1 MTGSGGP
8 PRARPLDE
16 LPADVLAVD
25 PDEMRR
31 LGYWLVDQ
39 VVEHFEHV
47 DAGPVVRVGARR
59 TGHRSGRPGAGG
71 AGDPLAAMTTLIDVA
86 LAHQQHGDHARY
98 FARVPGPSSYA
109 AVLGEWLGT
118 GFQAMA
124 ASWAGGSGLPRS
136 N

>member
-8 PRARPLDE
+8 PRARSLDE

-47 DAGPVVRVGARR
+47 DAGPVVRVGDPAELDTALGGPVP
-59 TGHRSGRPGAGG
+59 TGR
-71 AGDPLAAMTTLIDVA
+71 GDPLAAM
-86 LAHQQHGDHARY
+86 R
-98 FARVPGPSSYA
+98 P
-109 AVLGEWLGT
+109 
-118 GFQAMA
+118 
-124 ASWAGGSGLPRS
+124 
-136 N
+136 